1 MVKVC
6 ANFCAIQCSIIDV
19 QGGGFPF
26 LHKFGVK
33 VILCIRNPAFQHWY
47 AKNASKLS
55 QLHFIFMQK
64 HHHVFTQLEKFSY
77 NFQEHQLGQ
86 AWQVQI

>member
-1 MVKVC
+1 VVKVC

-55 QLHFIFMQK
+55 HLHFIFMQK
-64 HHHVFTQLEKFSY
+64 LHHIFTQLAKYS
-77 NFQEHQLGQ
+77 
-86 AWQVQI
+86 